1 MRQEY
6 VEVYER
12 LEREHWWWIVR
23 RKLVLKAL
31 NNLPLDRKNKP
42 ALLDIGCG
50 AGLGIASMNDQFSC
64 TGIEPDPLLLQR
76 ARENTHV
83 PVLQT
88 QLPLAKA
95 LFDSKFDLILLLDV
109 LEHVVND
116 REALKSTAEYL
127 KPGGYIIINVPAMRW
142 LWSSHDEIN
151 QHHRRYVANEL
162 EAIIRDMGFGIHSL
176 RYWGSFLAPLA
187 FLGRRL
193 SFKKEDRAHE
203 VKIPNSLLNNL
214 MIRSVL
220 IEYSLTKAIP
230 LPMGLSLLAVI
241 SRESGL

>member
-12 LEREHWWWIVR
+12 LEREHWWWISR
-23 RKLVLKAL
+23 RKIVLAAV
-31 NNLPLDRKNKP
+31 NNLPLDRNNRP
-42 ALLDIGCG
+42 TVLDIGCG
-50 AGLGIASMNDQFSC
+50 AGLGIASMSDHFSC
-64 TGIEPDPLLLQR
+64 TGIEPDPLLQER

-83 PVLQT
+83 PILQA
-88 QLPLAKA
+88 QLPLPAD

-109 LEHVVND
+109 LEHVLDD
-116 REALKSTAEYL
+116 REGLKSAAEYL
-127 KPGGYIIINVPAMRW
+127 KPGGFIIINVPAMRW

-151 QHHRRYVANEL
+151 QHHRRYIANQL
-162 EAIIRDMGFGIHSL
+162 EAVIRDAGFRIHTM

-193 SFKKEDRAHE
+193 SFKNEDRAHE
-203 VKIPNSLLNNL
+203 IAIPNSLVNNL

-220 IEYSLTKAIP
+220 IEYSLTRVIP
-230 LPMGLSLLAVI
+230 IPMGLSLLAVV
-241 SRESGL
+241 SR